1 MPGIDDPEV
10 QLLASIAGAL
20 QGDYVT
26 GGADP
31 WLGSPF
37 EWIKKTPSSRRRGKI
52 GEQLVA
58 GWSAAKGL
66 DVIASPDSQADRII
80 HGYRIEVKFSTM
92 WETGIYKFQQV
103 RDQNYDYAFCLGVAP
118 FDAHAWLLPKS
129 LLLDHVIGHLGQHTG
144 AAASDT
150 AWFGFP
156 PGEPLVWLSGHGGR
170 LGDVWTT
177 LSKLSRGPL

>member
-20 QGDYVT
+20 RGDYVT

-66 DVIASPDSQADRII
+66 DVIASPDSEADRII

-92 WETGIYKFQQV
+92 WETGIYRFQQV

-118 FDAHAWLLPKS
+118 FDAHAWRCRRR
-129 LLLDHVIGHLGQHTG
+129 
-144 AAASDT
+144 
-150 AWFGFP
+150 
-156 PGEPLVWLSGHGGR
+156 GHGLVRCPAWSAVAVARRLRGR
-170 LGDVWTT
+170 PGRRVDDADSPGPRPALTT
-177 LSKLSRGPL
+177 AVPRQRR

>member
-1 MPGIDDPEV
+1 MPGIEDPEV

-26 GGADP
+26 GGTDP

-92 WETGIYKFQQV
+92 WETGEYTFQQV
-103 RDQNYDYAFCLGVAP
+103 RDQNYDFAFCLGVAP
-118 FDAHAWLLPKS
+118 FNAHAWLLPKS

-144 AAASDT
+144 AGAGDT
-150 AWFGFP
+150 AWFKFRP
-156 PGEPLVWLSGHGGR
+156 ERPLGWLCGHGGGLAEVWSTLKALDRGR
-170 LGDVWTT
+170 L
-177 LSKLSRGPL
+177 